1 MGKNIGNIKYT
12 KKLASDFAKS
22 LKKGDVV
29 FLYGELGAGKTAF
42 IKYVME
48 SLGYKGN
55 VVSPTFVLER
65 RYKTNNFIVY
75 HLDLYRIKTVDLSL
89 LEFLNDKDKNGV
101 YFIEWPEII
110 EGIIIPNYKI
120 YIKVVSEN
128 LRDIKIN

>member
-1 MGKNIGNIKYT
+1 
-12 KKLASDFAKS
+12 
-22 LKKGDVV
+22 
-29 FLYGELGAGKTAF
+29 LYGELGAGKTAF